1 MKLLVIQSCLTFCCP
16 IDYIPPCSSVH
27 GILQAIILEWVVI
40 SFSNRSSWPRDQT
53 QVSCFTGEFFT
64 VLAKVSPL
72 DGNNWKQLISKIYK
86 QLMQL
91 NTRKTNKKQQQ
102 KTSTKK
108 WAEDLKRNFYKEDIA
123 KVLAIQ
129 SCPSLCNPMDCSLP
143 DSSVHGIIQASMLKL
158 FAILFFHGSSR
169 PRNWTCISCIAGRFF
184 AIWATREALNTNG

>member
-1 MKLLVIQSCLTFCCP
+1 
-16 IDYIPPCSSVH
+16 
-27 GILQAIILEWVVI
+27 
-40 SFSNRSSWPRDQT
+40 
-53 QVSCFTGEFFT
+53 
-64 VLAKVSPL
+64 
-72 DGNNWKQLISKIYK
+72 
-86 QLMQL
+86 MQL

-169 PRNWTCISCIAGRFF
+169 PRN
-184 AIWATREALNTNG
+184 